1 MLEVFCYNTL
11 LQICNEIWPHR
22 IGIFFQLSEQ
32 DRQMKR
38 AGWSPVFS
46 GFPVFESFSRDGEC
60 LGVCVSTWA
69 SWPSLVTVAS
79 QARRLHPSST
89 AHSPQPDS
97 SSIAVSSAIRF
108 AMGPPVDTPVC
119 LGAAERRGW
128 WETSV
133 ALGCHGRCGPL
144 AFLHGIV
151 IWILQTELPPCAR
164 GPSSGL
170 LP

>member
-1 MLEVFCYNTL
+1 
-11 LQICNEIWPHR
+11 
-22 IGIFFQLSEQ
+22 
-32 DRQMKR
+32 MKR

-69 SWPSLVTVAS
+69 SWPSLVAVAS

-108 AMGPPVDTPVC
+108 AMGPPVGTPVC

-133 ALGCHGRCGPL
+133 ALGCHGRCVRWR
-144 AFLHGIV
+144 FCM
-151 IWILQTELPPCAR
+151 ES
-164 GPSSGL
+164 SSGFCKQSFL
-170 LP
+170 RVLVVLQAVCCPELSEHASSALGHGHVTP